1 MGPPVSGR
9 SEGAEIQFQ
18 MINVSNLTLHFGER
32 PMFDEVSFFIGKED
46 RIGLVGRNGA
56 GKSTLLKMLAGED
69 KPDSGSIDKPR
80 DLTVG
85 YLPQTMKHD
94 LSLSPR
100 QIAMSAF
107 KEAEWLASRI
117 TTIEHEL
124 NESLDDE
131 NKMMALAEELAHA
144 HERLNHIGAGDHDKQ
159 VEETLRGIG
168 YAEADMDRPL
178 MELSGGWRMR
188 AELCRIL
195 LMSPDLLLLDEP
207 TNHLDL
213 PAIQWLEDLLT
224 TYPAALVLIS
234 HDKTFLDRLT
244 KRTIEVG
251 GGRLIDRKVPWSQF
265 VELRKEE
272 KARQMKAYEE
282 QQKYIEHTQ
291 ELINKFR
298 AKKDKAA
305 FAQSLITKLEKL
317 DRVIVEDDAFR
328 SMIVKF
334 PPAPHSGKLVLE
346 MHGAKKSYGERVILT
361 DAELTMVRGEAIAL
375 VGANGTG
382 KSTVM
387 RMLVGEESHEGEI
400 KIGHQV
406 TIGYYAQDMPDRLDP
421 SLTIFETAEQAASDD
436 NRPKVRGMLGAFLFS
451 GDDIDKKVKVLSGGE
466 RARVALCCMLLRPLN
481 FILLD
486 EPTHH
491 LDIQSKDV
499 LKQALKDYDGTFLI
513 VSHDRDFLHG
523 LTNRLLEV
531 KDGRLRD
538 HHMDILELIER
549 NKAEVSMNDT
559 VKQVVQKPVAAK
571 PRTDERAPRKEQEKE
586 QKRLKN
592 LVTRCEQELAK
603 LEAEQKELQ
612 DALGAGA
619 LDNAR
624 AQQAYARLGGIS
636 ERIEA
641 CMREWEQAGSELEAL
656 TKDLA

>member
-1 MGPPVSGR
+1 
-9 SEGAEIQFQ
+9 

-32 PMFDEVSFFIGKED
+32 PMFDEVSFFIGKDD

-69 KPDSGSIDKPR
+69 KADSGSIEKPR

-94 LSLSPR
+94 LTLSPR
-100 QIAMSAF
+100 QVAASAF
-107 KEAEWLASRI
+107 AEAERL
-117 TTIEHEL
+117 TTRLTEIEAEL
-124 NESLDDE
+124 NASLDDE
-131 NKMMALAEELAHA
+131 NRMMALAEELAHA
-144 HERLNHIGAGDHDKQ
+144 HERLNHLGAGDHDKQ

-168 YAEADMDRPL
+168 YSENDMDRP
-178 MELSGGWRMR
+178 MGELSGGWRMR
-188 AELCRIL
+188 AELSRIL
-195 LMSPDLLLLDEP
+195 LMQPDLLLLDEP

-272 KARQMKAYEE
+272 IARQQKAYEE
-282 QQKYIEHTQ
+282 QQRYIEHTT

-317 DRVIVEDDAFR
+317 ERIVVEDDAAR
-328 SMIVKF
+328 AMIVKF

-361 DAELTMVRGEAIAL
+361 NAELTLARGEAVAL

-387 RMLVGEESHEGEI
+387 RMLVGEEDHEGEI
-400 KIGHQV
+400 KLGHQV

-421 SLTIFETAEQAASDD
+421 SLTIKETADAAASDD
-436 NRPKVRGMLGAFLFS
+436 NRPKVRAMLGAFLFS

-491 LDIQSKDV
+491 LDIQSKEV
-499 LKQALKDYDGTFLI
+499 MKQALKDYDGTFLI

-559 VKQVVQKPVAAK
+559 KKQVAAK
-571 PRTDERAPRKEQEKE
+571 AAPVVVKSDDRNTRKEQEKE
-586 QKRLKN
+586 LRRLKAH
-592 LVTRCEQELAK
+592 VQKCEQELAK
-603 LEAEQKELQ
+603 LEAEQKDLQ
-612 DALGAGA
+612 DGLNAGSLDAAATEKGYVRLGAIA
-619 LDNAR
+619 TAID
-624 AQQAYARLGGIS
+624 
-636 ERIEA
+636 A
-641 CMREWEQAGSELEAL
+641 CMRDWERAASDLEAL
-656 TKDLA
+656 SKEVV

>member
-1 MGPPVSGR
+1 
-9 SEGAEIQFQ
+9 

-32 PMFDEVSFFIGKED
+32 PMFDAISFFIGKDD

-94 LSLSPR
+94 LSLTPR
-100 QIAMSAF
+100 QVAASAF
-107 KEAEWLASRI
+107 AEAERLNERLVV
-117 TTIEHEL
+117 IEAEL
-124 NESLDDE
+124 NASLDDE
-131 NKMMALAEELAHA
+131 AKMMELAEELAHA
-144 HERLNHIGAGDHDKQ
+144 HERLNHIGAGDHDKH

-168 YAEADMDRPL
+168 FASQDMDRP
-178 MELSGGWRMR
+178 MGELSGGWRMR
-188 AELCRIL
+188 AELSRIL

-213 PAIQWLEDLLT
+213 PAIQWLEDLLM

-251 GGRLIDRKVPWSQF
+251 GGRLIDRKVPWTQF

-272 KARQMKAYEE
+272 IARQQKAAEE
-282 QQKYIEHTQ
+282 QQRYIEHTQ

-317 DRVIVEDDAFR
+317 ERIVVEDDAAR

-346 MHGAKKSYGERVILT
+346 MHGARKSYGDRTILR
-361 DAELTMVRGEAIAL
+361 DGELTLARGEAVAL

-387 RMLVGEESHEGEI
+387 RMLVGEETYEGEI
-400 KIGHQV
+400 KLGHQV

-421 SLTIFETAEQAASDD
+421 TLTIKETADAAASEE

-491 LDIQSKDV
+491 LDIQSKEV
-499 LKQALKDYDGTFLI
+499 MKQALKDYDGTFLI

-549 NKAEVSMNDT
+549 NKEEVTMNAT
-559 VKQVVQKPVAAK
+559 LKQVASKAAASAA
-571 PRTDERAPRKEQEKE
+571 RTAAAAAPGEMRQSRKEQDKE
-586 QKRLKN
+586 LRKLRNQ
-592 LVTRCEQELAK
+592 VQRCEQELTK
-603 LEAEQKELQ
+603 LESEQKELQ
-612 DALGAGA
+612 DRLNGGA
-619 LDNAR
+619 LDKSAMER
-624 AQQAYARLGGIS
+624 GYARLGELAGLIDT
-636 ERIEA
+636 
-641 CMREWEQAGSELEAL
+641 CMRQWEQAGSELEAL
-656 TKDLA
+656 ENEVA

>member
-1 MGPPVSGR
+1 
-9 SEGAEIQFQ
+9 
-18 MINVSNLTLHFGER
+18 MINISELTLHFGDR
-32 PMFDEVSFFIGKED
+32 TMFDRVSFFIGKDD

-56 GKSTLLKMLAGED
+56 GKSTLLKMLAGEEQ
-69 KPDSGSIDKPR
+69 PDAGSVDKPR
-80 DLTVG
+80 DLSTG

-94 LSLSPR
+94 LSLTPR
-100 QIAMSAF
+100 QVAMSAF
-107 KEAEWLASRI
+107 AEAERLTRRL
-117 TTIEHEL
+117 TEIEVEL

-131 NKMMALAEELAHA
+131 ARMMALAEELAHA
-144 HERLNHIGAGDHDKQ
+144 HERLNHIGAGDHDKH

-168 YAEADMDRPL
+168 YSEVDMDRP
-178 MELSGGWRMR
+178 MKELSGGWRMR
-188 AELCRIL
+188 AELARIL

-234 HDKTFLDRLT
+234 HDKAFLDRLT

-346 MHGAKKSYGERVILT
+346 LHRARKNYGDRTILT
-361 DAELTMVRGEAIAL
+361 DGELTLSRGEAVAL

-387 RMLVGEESHEGEI
+387 RMIVGEEPFEGDM
-400 KIGHQV
+400 KLGHQV

-421 SLTIFETAEQAASDD
+421 TLTIIETAEQAASDD

-451 GDDIDKKVKVLSGGE
+451 GDEVDKKVKVLSGGE

-538 HHMDILELIER
+538 HRMDILELIER
-549 NKAEVSMNDT
+549 NKPAVTMNDT
-559 VKQVVQKPVAAK
+559 VKQVEQ
-571 PRTDERAPRKEQEKE
+571 RAGAPKVRQDDRGARKEQEKE
-586 QKRLKN
+586 LRRLRN
-592 LVTRCEQELAK
+592 LVQKCEQDMAA

-612 DALGAGA
+612 ARLSAGG
-619 LDNAR
+619 LDTER
-624 AQQAYARLGGIS
+624 MEEGYARLGELAGRME
-636 ERIEA
+636 ER
-641 CMREWEQAGSELEAL
+641 MREWERAGNELEAL
-656 TKDLA
+656 GQELA

>member
-1 MGPPVSGR
+1 MGSGIFAALFAA
-9 SEGAEIQFQ
+9 G
-18 MINVSNLTLHFGER
+18 MINVSDLTLHFGDR
-32 PMFDEVSFFIGKED
+32 TMFDAVSFFIGKDD

-56 GKSTLLKMLAGED
+56 GKSTLLKMLAGEER
-69 KPDSGSIDKPR
+69 PDSGSIDRPR
-80 DLTVG
+80 DLTTG

-94 LSLSPR
+94 LALSPR
-100 QIAMSAF
+100 RIVASAF
-107 KEAEWLASRI
+107 AEAERLTKRLPE
-117 TTIEHEL
+117 IEQEL
-124 NESLDDE
+124 CDPSIDE
-131 NKMMALAEELAHA
+131 ARMMALAEELAHA

-168 YAEADMDRPL
+168 FSDTDMDRP
-178 MELSGGWRMR
+178 MAELSGGWRMR
-188 AELCRIL
+188 AELARIL

-234 HDKTFLDRLT
+234 HDKAFLDRLT
-244 KRTIEVG
+244 TRTIEVG
-251 GGRLIDRKVPWSQF
+251 GGNLIDRKVSWSRF
-265 VELRKEE
+265 VELRQEE
-272 KARQMKAYEE
+272 KAQQMKAFEA

-291 ELINKFR
+291 DLINKFR
-298 AKKDKAA
+298 AKAAKAA
-305 FAQSLITKLEKL
+305 FAQSLITKLDKL

-346 MHGAKKSYGERVILT
+346 MKGVKKSYGDRSILT
-361 DAELTMVRGEAIAL
+361 DGELTLARGEAAAL

-387 RMLVGEESHEGEI
+387 RMLVGEESHEGTI
-400 KIGHQV
+400 KLGHQV

-421 SLTIFETAEQAASDD
+421 ALTVMETAERAASDD
-436 NRPKVRGMLGAFLFS
+436 NRPKARGMLGAFLFS
-451 GDDIDKKVKVLSGGE
+451 GDDVDKKVKVLSGGE

-549 NKAEVSMNDT
+549 NKAEASMNAT
-559 VKQVVQKPVAAK
+559 LKQVAPKPQTAK
-571 PRTDERAPRKEQEKE
+571 PKGDDRGSRKEQEKDLR
-586 QKRLKN
+586 RLRN
-592 LVTRCEQELAK
+592 EVERCEQELAK
-603 LEAEQKELQ
+603 LEAEQQGLQ
-612 DALGAGA
+612 DKLADGAA
-619 LDNAR
+619 EKD
-624 AQQAYARLGGIS
+624 YARLGELATLIEQRMKDW
-636 ERIEA
+636 ERA
-641 CMREWEQAGSELEAL
+641 SNELEAL
-656 TKDLA
+656 SQDLG